1 MNLKWNKE
9 MLKAFQQIIKLDY
22 DIKIIYEKF
31 GYPENRSVT
40 EGFESLT
47 KIIIGQQIST
57 NVAKKIYNNLKDK
70 NVLNET
76 VLYQMPLEELKSFGL
91 SSQKSYYIQNLAY
104 LVYNNYLDLKK
115 LKYMTGDEVT
125 NVLIKV
131 KGIGQWTI
139 NNYRIFALQDV
150 DAWPSADLA
159 LQESI
164 KLIKKFTLR
173 PKQEE
178 MEKFGVKWKPYRGA
192 AALFLWHYY
201 NNIKLKK

>member
-9 MLKAFQQIIKLDY
+9 MLKAFQKIIKIDH

-31 GYPENRSVT
+31 GYPENRSVS
-40 EGFESLT
+40 EGFASLT

-70 NVLNET
+70 NVLNEE
-76 VLYQMPLEELKSFGL
+76 VLYKMPLKELKLYGL
-91 SSQKSYYIQNLAY
+91 SSQKSLYIQNLAY
-104 LVYNNYLDLKK
+104 LVHNNHLDLKK

-178 MEKFGVKWKPYRGA
+178 MEKIGIKWSPYRSAG
-192 AALFLWHYY
+192 ALFLWHYY
-201 NNIKLKK
+201 NNIKLK

>member
-1 MNLKWNKE
+1 MNLKWNKK
-9 MLKAFQQIIKLDY
+9 MLKAFQQIIEIDH
-22 DIKIIYEKF
+22 DMKIIYEEF

-70 NVLNET
+70 NVLNEI

-104 LVYNNYLDLKK
+104 LIYNNYLDLKK

-173 PKQEE
+173 PKQKE
-178 MEKFGVKWKPYRGA
+178 MEKVGIKWEPYRGA
-192 AALFLWHYY
+192 VALFLWHYY

>member
-1 MNLKWNKE
+1 MNLKWNNE
-9 MLKAFQQIIKLDY
+9 MLKAFREIIKIDHE
-22 DIKIIYEKF
+22 IKMIYEEF
-31 GYPENRSVT
+31 GYPGNRSVK

-57 NVAKKIYNNLKDK
+57 NVAKKIYNNLKNK

-76 VLYQMPLEELKSFGL
+76 ILCQMPLEELKSFGL
-91 SSQKSYYIQNLAY
+91 SSQKSYYIKNLAY
-104 LVYNNYLDLKK
+104 LIYNNYLDLKK
-115 LKYMTGDEVT
+115 MKYMTGDEVT

-178 MEKFGVKWKPYRGA
+178 MEKVGIKWKPYRGA
-192 AALFLWHYY
+192 TALFLWHYY

>member
-40 EGFESLT
+40 EGFQSLT

-178 MEKFGVKWKPYRGA
+178 MEKVGVKWKPYRGA

>member
-1 MNLKWNKE
+1 MNLKWNKK
-9 MLKAFQQIIKLDY
+9 MLKAFQQIIEIDH
-22 DIKIIYEKF
+22 DMKIIYEEF

-115 LKYMTGDEVT
+115 LKHMSGDEVT

-178 MEKFGVKWKPYRGA
+178 MEKVGIKWKPYRGA
-192 AALFLWHYY
+192 TALFLWHYY

>member
-9 MLKAFQQIIKLDY
+9 MLKAFQQIIKIDP

-31 GYPENRSVT
+31 GYPENRSVS

-57 NVAKKIYNNLKDK
+57 NVAKKIYDNLKNK
-70 NVLNET
+70 NVLKEI

-115 LKYMTGDEVT
+115 LKYMTGDQVI

-159 LQESI
+159 LQEST
-164 KLIKKFTLR
+164 KLIKEFNLR

-178 MEKFGVKWKPYRGA
+178 MEKIAAKWKPYRGA
-192 AALFLWHYY
+192 AALFLWHFY
-201 NNIKLKK
+201 NKIKLKK

>member
-9 MLKAFQQIIKLDY
+9 MLRAFQQIIKIDN

-31 GYPENRSVT
+31 GYPENRSVL

-57 NVAKKIYNNLKDK
+57 NVAKKIYGNLKNK

-76 VLYQMPLEELKSFGL
+76 VLYQMPLEELKSYGL

-104 LVYNNYLDLKK
+104 LVYNNHLDLKK
-115 LKYMTGDEVT
+115 LKYMTGDQVI
-125 NVLIKV
+125 NILIKV

-159 LQESI
+159 LQEST
-164 KLIKKFTLR
+164 KLIKKINLR

-178 MEKFGVKWKPYRGA
+178 MEKIAAKWKPYRGA
-192 AALFLWHYY
+192 AALFLWHFY
-201 NNIKLKK
+201 NKIKLKK

>member
-192 AALFLWHYY
+192 TALFLWHYY

>member
-1 MNLKWNKE
+1 
-9 MLKAFQQIIKLDY
+9 
-22 DIKIIYEKF
+22 
-31 GYPENRSVT
+31 
-40 EGFESLT
+40 
-47 KIIIGQQIST
+47 
-57 NVAKKIYNNLKDK
+57 
-70 NVLNET
+70 
-76 VLYQMPLEELKSFGL
+76 MPLEKLKSFGL

-104 LVYNNYLDLKK
+104 LVYNNHLDLKK

-164 KLIKKFTLR
+164 KYAFTHQLIVNTFDKTYQIGDNMMPCYKNYDDEL
-173 PKQEE
+173 
-178 MEKFGVKWKPYRGA
+178 
-192 AALFLWHYY
+192 
-201 NNIKLKK
+201 

>member
-9 MLKAFQQIIKLDY
+9 MLKAFQQIINIDH

-31 GYPENRSVT
+31 GYPENRAVL

-57 NVAKKIYNNLKDK
+57 NVAKKIYDNLKNK

-76 VLYQMPLEELKSFGL
+76 VLYQMPLEELKSYGL

-104 LVYNNYLDLKK
+104 LVYNNHLDLKK
-115 LKYMTGDEVT
+115 LKYMTGDQVI
-125 NVLIKV
+125 NILIKV

-159 LQESI
+159 LQEST
-164 KLIKKFTLR
+164 KLIKKINLR

-178 MEKFGVKWKPYRGA
+178 MEKIAAKWKPYRGA
-192 AALFLWHYY
+192 AALFLWHFY
-201 NNIKLKK
+201 NKIKLKK

>member
-9 MLKAFQQIIKLDY
+9 MLRAFQQIIKIDH

-31 GYPENRSVT
+31 GYPENRSVS

-57 NVAKKIYNNLKDK
+57 NVAKKIYDNLKNK

-76 VLYQMPLEELKSFGL
+76 VLYQMPLEELKSYGL

-104 LVYNNYLDLKK
+104 LVYNNHLDLKK
-115 LKYMTGDEVT
+115 LKYMTGDQVI
-125 NVLIKV
+125 NILIKV

-159 LQESI
+159 LQEST
-164 KLIKKFTLR
+164 KLIKKINLR

-178 MEKFGVKWKPYRGA
+178 MEKIAAKWKPYRGA
-192 AALFLWHYY
+192 AALFLWHFY
-201 NNIKLKK
+201 NKIKLKK

>member
-178 MEKFGVKWKPYRGA
+178 MEKVGVKWKPYRGA

>member
-9 MLKAFQQIIKLDY
+9 MLKAFQQIIKIDH

-31 GYPENRSVT
+31 GYPENRSVS

-57 NVAKKIYNNLKDK
+57 NVAKKIYGNLKNK

-76 VLYQMPLEELKSFGL
+76 VLYQMPLEELKSYGL
-91 SSQKSYYIQNLAY
+91 SSQKSYYIQNLAH
-104 LVYNNYLDLKK
+104 LVYNNHLDLKK
-115 LKYMTGDEVT
+115 LKHMTGDQVI

-178 MEKFGVKWKPYRGA
+178 MEKVGIKWKPYRGA

>member
-9 MLKAFQQIIKLDY
+9 MLKAFQQIIKIDN

-31 GYPENRSVT
+31 GYPENRSIS

-57 NVAKKIYNNLKDK
+57 NVAKKIYDNLKNK
-70 NVLNET
+70 NVLKET
-76 VLYQMPLEELKSFGL
+76 VLYQIPLEELKSFGL

-104 LVYNNYLDLKK
+104 LVYNNHLDLKK
-115 LKYMTGDEVT
+115 LKYMTGEQVI

-131 KGIGQWTI
+131 KGVGQWTI

-164 KLIKKFTLR
+164 KLIKEFNLR

-178 MEKFGVKWKPYRGA
+178 MEKIAEKWSPYRGA
-192 AALFLWHYY
+192 AALFLWHFY

>member
-9 MLKAFQQIIKLDY
+9 MLKAFKQIINIDH

-31 GYPENRSVT
+31 GYPENRAVL

-57 NVAKKIYNNLKDK
+57 NVAKKIYDNLKNK

-76 VLYQMPLEELKSFGL
+76 VLYQMPLEELKSYGL

-104 LVYNNYLDLKK
+104 LVYNNHLDLKK
-115 LKYMTGDEVT
+115 LKYMTGDQVI
-125 NVLIKV
+125 NILIKV

-159 LQESI
+159 LQEST
-164 KLIKKFTLR
+164 KLIKKINFR

-178 MEKFGVKWKPYRGA
+178 MEKIAAKWKPYRGA
-192 AALFLWHYY
+192 AALFLWHFY
-201 NNIKLKK
+201 NKIKLKK

>member
-1 MNLKWNKE
+1 MNLKWNKK
-9 MLKAFQQIIKLDY
+9 MLKAFQQIIEIDH
-22 DIKIIYEKF
+22 DMKIIYEEF

-70 NVLNET
+70 NVLNEI

-104 LVYNNYLDLKK
+104 LIYNNYLDLKK

-178 MEKFGVKWKPYRGA
+178 MEKVGIKWKPYRGA

>member
-9 MLKAFQQIIKLDY
+9 MLSAFQQIIKIDH

-31 GYPENRSVT
+31 GYPEDRAVS
-40 EGFESLT
+40 EGFESLS

-57 NVAKKIYNNLKDK
+57 NVAKKIYDNLKNK
-70 NVLNET
+70 KLLSET
-76 VLYQMPLEELKSFGL
+76 ILYQMPLEELKLYGL
-91 SSQKSYYIQNLAY
+91 SSQKSYYIKNLAY
-104 LVYNNYLDLKK
+104 LVYKNHLNLKK
-115 LKYMTGDEVT
+115 LKYMTGDQVI

-159 LQESI
+159 LQEST
-164 KLIKKFTLR
+164 KLIKNINVR

-178 MEKFGVKWKPYRGA
+178 MEQIAAKWKPHRGA

>member
-9 MLKAFQQIIKLDY
+9 MLKAFQEIIKIDH

-31 GYPENRSVT
+31 GYPENRSVS

-57 NVAKKIYNNLKDK
+57 NVAKKIYDNLKNK

-76 VLYQMPLEELKSFGL
+76 VLYQMPLEELKSYGL

-104 LVYNNYLDLKK
+104 LVYNNHLDLKK
-115 LKYMTGDEVT
+115 LKYMTGDQVI
-125 NVLIKV
+125 NILIKV

-159 LQESI
+159 LQEST
-164 KLIKKFTLR
+164 KLIKKINLR

-178 MEKFGVKWKPYRGA
+178 MEKIAAKWKPYRGA
-192 AALFLWHYY
+192 AALFLWHFY
-201 NNIKLKK
+201 NKIKLKK

>member
-9 MLKAFQQIIKLDY
+9 MLRAFQQIIKIDH

-31 GYPENRSVT
+31 GYPENRAVL

-57 NVAKKIYNNLKDK
+57 NVAKKIYGNLKNK

-76 VLYQMPLEELKSFGL
+76 VLYQMPLEELKSYGL

-104 LVYNNYLDLKK
+104 LVYNNHLDLKK
-115 LKYMTGDEVT
+115 LKYMTGDQVI
-125 NVLIKV
+125 NILIKV

-159 LQESI
+159 LQEST
-164 KLIKKFTLR
+164 KLIKKINFR

-178 MEKFGVKWKPYRGA
+178 MEKIAAKWKPYRGA
-192 AALFLWHYY
+192 AALFLWHFY
-201 NNIKLKK
+201 NKIKLKK

>member
-9 MLKAFQQIIKLDY
+9 MLKAFQQIIEIDH
-22 DIKIIYEKF
+22 DIKIIYEEF

-104 LVYNNYLDLKK
+104 LIYNNYLDLKK
-115 LKYMTGDEVT
+115 LKYMTGDE
-125 NVLIKV
+125 
-131 KGIGQWTI
+131 
-139 NNYRIFALQDV
+139 Y
-150 DAWPSADLA
+150 P
-159 LQESI
+159 
-164 KLIKKFTLR
+164 
-173 PKQEE
+173 
-178 MEKFGVKWKPYRGA
+178 
-192 AALFLWHYY
+192 
-201 NNIKLKK
+201 

>member
-9 MLKAFQQIIKLDY
+9 MLKAFQQIIKIDH

-31 GYPENRSVT
+31 GYPENRSVS

-57 NVAKKIYNNLKDK
+57 NVAKKIYGNLKNK

-76 VLYQMPLEELKSFGL
+76 VLYQMPLEELKSYGL

-104 LVYNNYLDLKK
+104 LVYNNHLDLKK
-115 LKYMTGDEVT
+115 LKYMTGDQVI
-125 NVLIKV
+125 NILIKV

-159 LQESI
+159 LQEST
-164 KLIKKFTLR
+164 KLIKKINLR

-178 MEKFGVKWKPYRGA
+178 MEKIAAKWKPYRGA
-192 AALFLWHYY
+192 AALFLWHFY
-201 NNIKLKK
+201 NKIKSKK

>member
-178 MEKFGVKWKPYRGA
+178 MEKVGVKWKPYRGA
-192 AALFLWHYY
+192 TALFLWHYY

>member
-1 MNLKWNKE
+1 MNLKWNKK
-9 MLKAFQQIIKLDY
+9 MLKAFQQIIEIDH
-22 DIKIIYEKF
+22 DMKIIYEEF

-104 LVYNNYLDLKK
+104 LIYNNYLDLKK

-178 MEKFGVKWKPYRGA
+178 MEKVGIKWKPYRGA
-192 AALFLWHYY
+192 TALFLWHYY

>member
-9 MLKAFQQIIKLDY
+9 MLKAFQQIIKIDH

-31 GYPENRSVT
+31 GYPENRAVL

-57 NVAKKIYNNLKDK
+57 NVAKKIYDNLKNK

-76 VLYQMPLEELKSFGL
+76 VLYQMPLEELKSYGL

-104 LVYNNYLDLKK
+104 LVYNNHLDLKK
-115 LKYMTGDEVT
+115 LKYMTGDQVI
-125 NVLIKV
+125 NILIKV

-159 LQESI
+159 LQEST
-164 KLIKKFTLR
+164 KLIKKINLR

-178 MEKFGVKWKPYRGA
+178 MEKIAAKWKPYRGA
-192 AALFLWHYY
+192 AALFLWHFY
-201 NNIKLKK
+201 NKIKLKK

>member
-9 MLKAFQQIIKLDY
+9 MLKAFQEIIKIDH

-57 NVAKKIYNNLKDK
+57 IVAKKIYNNLKDK

-76 VLYQMPLEELKSFGL
+76 ILYQMPLEELKSFGL

-178 MEKFGVKWKPYRGA
+178 MEKVGIKWKPYRGA
-192 AALFLWHYY
+192 TALFLWHYY

>member
-9 MLKAFQQIIKLDY
+9 MFNAFQQIIKIDH
-22 DIKIIYEKF
+22 DIKNIYEKF
-31 GYPENRSVT
+31 GYPENRSVS

-70 NVLNET
+70 NILNEN
-76 VLYQMPLEELKSFGL
+76 VLYQMSLEELKSYGL

-104 LVYNNYLDLKK
+104 LVYHNYLDLKK
-115 LKYMTGDEVT
+115 LKYMTGDQVI

-139 NNYRIFALQDV
+139 NNYKIFALQDV

-159 LQESI
+159 LQEST
-164 KLIKKFTLR
+164 KLIKKINLR
-173 PKQEE
+173 PTQEE
-178 MEKFGVKWKPYRGA
+178 IEKIGAKWKPYRGA
-192 AALFLWHYY
+192 TALFLWHYY

>member
-9 MLKAFQQIIKLDY
+9 MLKAFQQIIKIDH

-31 GYPENRSVT
+31 GYPENRAVL
-40 EGFESLT
+40 EGLESLT

-57 NVAKKIYNNLKDK
+57 NVAKKIYDNLKNN

-76 VLYQMPLEELKSFGL
+76 VLYQMPLEELKSYGL

-104 LVYNNYLDLKK
+104 LVYNNHLDLKK
-115 LKYMTGDEVT
+115 LKYMTGDQVI
-125 NVLIKV
+125 NILIKV

-159 LQESI
+159 LQEST
-164 KLIKKFTLR
+164 KLIKKINFR

-178 MEKFGVKWKPYRGA
+178 MEKIAAKWKPYRGA
-192 AALFLWHYY
+192 AALFLWHFY
-201 NNIKLKK
+201 NKIKLKK

>member
-9 MLKAFQQIIKLDY
+9 MLRAFQQIIKIDH

-31 GYPENRSVT
+31 GYPENRSVS

-57 NVAKKIYNNLKDK
+57 NVAKKIYGNLKNK

-76 VLYQMPLEELKSFGL
+76 VLYQMPLEELKSYGL
-91 SSQKSYYIQNLAY
+91 SSQKSYYIKNLAY
-104 LVYNNYLDLKK
+104 LVYNNHLDLKK
-115 LKYMTGDEVT
+115 LKYMTGDQVI
-125 NVLIKV
+125 NILIKV

-159 LQESI
+159 LQEST
-164 KLIKKFTLR
+164 KLIKKINLR

-178 MEKFGVKWKPYRGA
+178 IEKIAAKWKPYRGA
-192 AALFLWHYY
+192 AALFLWHFY
-201 NNIKLKK
+201 NKIKLKK

>member
-9 MLKAFQQIIKLDY
+9 MLRAFQQIIKIDN
-22 DIKIIYEKF
+22 DIKIIYKKF

-115 LKYMTGDEVT
+115 LKHMTGDEVT
-125 NVLIKV
+125 NVLIKI

-178 MEKFGVKWKPYRGA
+178 MEKVGIKWKPYRGA

>member
-9 MLKAFQQIIKLDY
+9 MLKAFQQIIKIDH

-31 GYPENRSVT
+31 GYPENRAVS
-40 EGFESLT
+40 EGFESLI

-57 NVAKKIYNNLKDK
+57 NVAKKIYDNLKNK

-76 VLYQMPLEELKSFGL
+76 VLYQMPLEKLKSYGL

-104 LVYNNYLDLKK
+104 LVYNNHLDLKK
-115 LKYMTGDEVT
+115 LKYMTGDEVI

-159 LQESI
+159 LQEST
-164 KLIKKFTLR
+164 KLIKKINLR

-178 MEKFGVKWKPYRGA
+178 MEKVGAKWKPYRGA

>member
-9 MLKAFQQIIKLDY
+9 MLKAFQQIIKIDH

-31 GYPENRSVT
+31 GYPENRSVP

-57 NVAKKIYNNLKDK
+57 NVAKKIFDNLKNK
-70 NVLNET
+70 NVLNEI
-76 VLYQMPLEELKSFGL
+76 VLYQMPLEELKSYGL

-104 LVYNNYLDLKK
+104 LVYNNHLDLKK
-115 LKYMTGDEVT
+115 LKYMTGDQVI

-159 LQESI
+159 LQEST
-164 KLIKKFTLR
+164 KLIKKINLR

-178 MEKFGVKWKPYRGA
+178 MEKIATKWKPFRGA
-192 AALFLWHYY
+192 AALFLWHFY

>member
-9 MLKAFQQIIKLDY
+9 MLKAFQQIIEIDH
-22 DIKIIYEKF
+22 DMKIIYEEF

-70 NVLNET
+70 NVLNEI

-178 MEKFGVKWKPYRGA
+178 MEKVGIKWKPYRGA
-192 AALFLWHYY
+192 TALFLWHYY

>member
-1 MNLKWNKE
+1 MNLKWNKK
-9 MLKAFQQIIKLDY
+9 MLKAFQQIIEIDH
-22 DIKIIYEKF
+22 DMKIIYEEF

-70 NVLNET
+70 NVLNEI

-115 LKYMTGDEVT
+115 LKHMSGDEVT

-178 MEKFGVKWKPYRGA
+178 MEKVGIKWKPYRGA

>member
-1 MNLKWNKE
+1 MNLKWNKK
-9 MLKAFQQIIKLDY
+9 MLQAFQQIIEIDH
-22 DIKIIYEKF
+22 DMKIIYEEF

-70 NVLNET
+70 NVLNEI

-104 LVYNNYLDLKK
+104 LIYNNYLDLKK

-178 MEKFGVKWKPYRGA
+178 MEKVGIKWKPYRGA
-192 AALFLWHYY
+192 TALFLWHYY

>member
-9 MLKAFQQIIKLDY
+9 MLKAFQQIIKIDH

-31 GYPENRSVT
+31 GYPENRAVL

-57 NVAKKIYNNLKDK
+57 NVAKKIYDNLKNK

-76 VLYQMPLEELKSFGL
+76 VLYQMPLEELKSYGL

-104 LVYNNYLDLKK
+104 LVYNNHLDLKK
-115 LKYMTGDEVT
+115 LKYMTGDQVI
-125 NVLIKV
+125 NILIKV

-159 LQESI
+159 LQEST
-164 KLIKKFTLR
+164 KLIKKINFR

-178 MEKFGVKWKPYRGA
+178 MEKIAAKWKPYRGA
-192 AALFLWHYY
+192 AALFLWHFY
-201 NNIKLKK
+201 NKIKLKK

>member
-9 MLKAFQQIIKLDY
+9 MLKAFQQIIKIDH

-31 GYPENRSVT
+31 GYPENRSVS

-57 NVAKKIYNNLKDK
+57 NVAKKIYGNLKNK

-76 VLYQMPLEELKSFGL
+76 VLYQMPLEELKSYGL

-104 LVYNNYLDLKK
+104 LVYNNHLDLKK
-115 LKYMTGDEVT
+115 LKYMTGDQVM
-125 NVLIKV
+125 NILIKV

-159 LQESI
+159 LQEST
-164 KLIKKFTLR
+164 KLIKKNNLR

-178 MEKFGVKWKPYRGA
+178 MEKIAAKWKPYRGA
-192 AALFLWHYY
+192 AALFLWHFY
-201 NNIKLKK
+201 NKIKLKK

>member
-9 MLKAFQQIIKLDY
+9 MLRAFQQIIKIDH

-31 GYPENRSVT
+31 GCPENRSVT

-57 NVAKKIYNNLKDK
+57 NVAKKIYDNLKNK

-76 VLYQMPLEELKSFGL
+76 DLYQMPLEELKSYGL

-104 LVYNNYLDLKK
+104 LVYNNHLDLKK
-115 LKYMTGDEVT
+115 LKYMTGDQVI
-125 NVLIKV
+125 NILIKV

-159 LQESI
+159 LQEST
-164 KLIKKFTLR
+164 KLIKKINLR

-178 MEKFGVKWKPYRGA
+178 IEKIAAKWKPYRGA
-192 AALFLWHYY
+192 AALFLWHFY
-201 NNIKLKK
+201 NKIKLKK